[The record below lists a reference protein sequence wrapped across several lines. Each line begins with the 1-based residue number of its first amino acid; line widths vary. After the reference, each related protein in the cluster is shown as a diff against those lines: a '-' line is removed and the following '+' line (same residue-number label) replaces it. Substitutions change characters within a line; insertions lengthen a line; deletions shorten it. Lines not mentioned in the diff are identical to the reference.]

1 MTSEGSL
8 SFMLFVLF
16 LIRSLRLMKTR
27 FLRSATV
34 RNKFQTETTPG
45 DLHTPFYASSLP
57 GSYAFHSSSLCQ
69 FAIFSLGVEVT
80 SRGSHCHF
88 YYLPLYS
95 LRDPGKATTSTTLT
109 TRRTTTKRNQ
119 QKPTTKAE
127 TIQRGQESNT
137 ES

>member
-34 RNKFQTETTPG
+34 RNKFQTETIPG
-45 DLHTPFYASSLP
+45 DLHTPFYASSSP

-88 YYLPLYS
+88 DYLPLYS
-95 LRDPGKATTSTTLT
+95 LRDTGKAITSTTLT
-109 TRRTTTKRNQ
+109 TRATTKRTQ
-119 QKPTTKAE
+119 QKPATKSE